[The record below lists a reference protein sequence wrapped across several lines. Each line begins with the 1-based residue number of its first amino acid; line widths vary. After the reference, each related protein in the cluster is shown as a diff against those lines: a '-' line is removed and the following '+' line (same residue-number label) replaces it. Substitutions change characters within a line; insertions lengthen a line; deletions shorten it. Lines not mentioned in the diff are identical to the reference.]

1 MVIFNVLQRNLSKSG
16 LDSKST
22 FFKGLKIK
30 KVSTFLS
37 TLCSNCLNFN
47 AYMRR
52 GRDSNSWYT
61 NRVRQFSKLLV
72 SATHPPLQ
80 SVLC

>member
-1 MVIFNVLQRNLSKSG
+1 MVIFNVLQRSSLISG

-37 TLCSNCLNFN
+37 TLCGNCLNFN